1 MCDLKS
7 CNEHDPDKPL
17 PKVADDKR
25 RAFLKG
31 MIALPLAAVL
41 ADPALAHVAAHNL
54 KPVRLDLG
62 DGKSAGAYL
71 AMPKKVKEN
80 LPTVILIHEWWGLN
94 DQIKAVA
101 NDLAHAGFMAL
112 AVDLYNGKVAST
124 REDANEYRQAMDSV
138 WATDVLVGWV
148 DWLRNHQ
155 QSNGKVGT
163 LGWCFGGGWSLNAS
177 LATPVDATI
186 IYYGSVKRSADDLKT
201 LKGPVMGHFGT
212 LDKRINAEMVGQ
224 FQREMEKAG
233 KDDLTIHWY
242 TADHAFAN
250 PTGAR
255 YDEDDAALA
264 WTRTLTFLHQHLT

>member
-7 CNEHDPDKPL
+7 CNEQKSDKPL
-17 PKVADDKR
+17 PKVADDQR

-31 MIALPLAAVL
+31 MITLPLAAVL
-41 ADPALAHVAAHNL
+41 ADPVLAQSAADTL
-54 KPVRLDLG
+54 KPVKLELAS
-62 DGKSAGAYL
+62 GKTAGAYL
-71 AMPKKVKEN
+71 AMPKKVKAN

-101 NDLAHAGFMAL
+101 NDLAQAGFMAL
-112 AVDLYNGKVAST
+112 AVDLYNGKVATS
-124 REDANEYRQAMDSV
+124 REEANNYRKAMDST
-138 WATDVLVGWV
+138 WATEALTGWV
-148 DWLRNHQ
+148 DWLRNHK

-177 LATPVDATI
+177 MAAPVDATI
-186 IYYGSVKRSADDLKT
+186 IYYGSVKRSADDLKA

-212 LDKRINAEMVGQ
+212 LDKRINAEMVGH

-250 PTGAR
+250 PTGSR

>member
-7 CNEHDPDKPL
+7 CNEHKSDKPL

-31 MIALPLAAVL
+31 MITLPLAVVL
-41 ADPALAHVAAHNL
+41 ADPVLAQSAAHTL
-54 KPVRLDLG
+54 QMVTLELES
-62 DGKSAGAYL
+62 GKTAGAYL

-101 NDLAHAGFMAL
+101 NDLAQAGFMAL

-124 REDANEYRQAMDSV
+124 REDANEYRQAMDST
-138 WATDVLVGWV
+138 WATEALAGWV
-148 DWLRNHQ
+148 DWLRNHK

-177 LATPVDATI
+177 LAAPVDATI
-186 IYYGSVKRSADDLKT
+186 IYYGSVKRSAEELKA

-250 PTGAR
+250 PTGSR